1 MTPADRPSPSAI
13 SLDRRHPVAKRV
25 IASWRRLVGA
35 RSGDTGSEP
44 TLIACSGGA
53 DSTALALALASTGAR
68 LTLVFV
74 RHGARPSADVDLD
87 RRIASALAGAIG
99 AEFIELDQVAADG
112 DSPSEATMRQ
122 NRYEALAAEARR
134 RGIRFV
140 ATGHHADDQLE
151 TVLLGLLRGSG
162 PRGLAGMSA
171 SRRVDDAEPP
181 VALLRPMLD
190 IDRTEIERL
199 CRDFGVNPPGGDG
212 LEWAEDRTNAD
223 TRFLRNRIRHEVV
236 PLLEELQAGVASRV
250 SRSAELL
257 RQVAEVTRARVRV
270 FDDHFGSDQG
280 GASRSWPRA
289 ELRDLEPVEV
299 GELLR
304 WIVEARFD
312 RQGLD
317 RLDSASLMRIAAA
330 IHDASTEPRR
340 FELGAGL
347 EVTILANDVAIARKS
362 PA

>member
-1 MTPADRPSPSAI
+1 
-13 SLDRRHPVAKRV
+13 
-25 IASWRRLVGA
+25 
-35 RSGDTGSEP
+35 
-44 TLIACSGGA
+44 
-53 DSTALALALASTGAR
+53 
-68 LTLVFV
+68 
-74 RHGARPSADVDLD
+74 
-87 RRIASALAGAIG
+87 
-99 AEFIELDQVAADG
+99 
-112 DSPSEATMRQ
+112 MRQ

-134 RGIRFV
+134 REIRFV

-162 PRGLAGMSA
+162 PRGMAGMSA
-171 SRRVDDAEPP
+171 SRRVDDAEPL

-199 CRDFGVNPPGGDG
+199 CRDFGVNSPGGGG

-223 TRFLRNRIRHEVV
+223 TRFLRNRIRHDVV

-257 RQVAEVTRARVRV
+257 RQVAEVTRARVRN
-270 FDDHFGSDQG
+270 FDDQFGSGQFGSDQRG
-280 GASRSWPRA
+280 SDEDGASRSWPRA
-289 ELRDLEPVEV
+289 GLRDLEPVEV

-317 RLDSASLMRIAAA
+317 RLDSASLMRIAGAV
-330 IHDASTEPRR
+330 HDASTEPRR

-347 EVTILANDVAIARKS
+347 EVTVRANDVAIARKS